1 MKRLLVASLGLVL
14 AAAGPSF
21 AGAVLSNGSG
31 IKIGVNDEGHLNYS
45 DGTAPL
51 NSGAW
56 GVAYDFAGN
65 GTGYRDATS
74 PGCYCEGWGVA
85 VNNSVSG
92 GANVQAGTFNVSVNS
107 FSSDA
112 STATSAVRL
121 TSLPG
126 LTVTH
131 AYAPSSNASLFQATV
146 TIANNTGAA
155 VTDVTYRR
163 VMDWDVPPTEFNE
176 WVRIGGL
183 PASALL
189 NSHDNGFCNSDILDL
204 SCAALD
210 AASDDVNYFGGPLD
224 HGALFDFGFG
234 TLANGASVSFNIFY
248 GAAVGEGG
256 ILAALGSVGTEVFSL
271 GYSGIDLDG
280 DERLDV
286 ADTAGVVYGFGFAG
300 VGGSPIEPVP
310 EPGTMLLLGS
320 GVTALM
326 VRRRRKA

>member
-1 MKRLLVASLGLVL
+1 MKKLLVASLGLVL

-45 DGTAPL
+45 DGTPPQ
-51 NSGAW
+51 NSSAW
-56 GVAYDFAGN
+56 GVAYDFAGD
-65 GTGYRDATS
+65 GTDYRDATS
-74 PGCYCEGWGVA
+74 PGCWCEGWGVD

-92 GANVQAGTFNVSVNS
+92 GANADTGVFNVTVAP
-107 FSSDA
+107 FSSTA
-112 STATSAVRL
+112 STATSAVEL

-131 AYAPSSNASLFQATV
+131 AYEPSSSSSLFQATV

-163 VMDWDVPPTEFNE
+163 VMDWDVPPTEFHE
-176 WVRIGGL
+176 WVSIGGL

-210 AASDDVNYFGGPLD
+210 PTSDDANYFGGPRD

-234 TLANGASVSFNIFY
+234 TLADGASVSFNIFY
-248 GAAVGEGG
+248 GAALGESG
-256 ILAALGSVGTEVFSL
+256 ILAALASVGTEVYSL
-271 GYSGIDLDG
+271 GYSSIPG
-280 DERLDV
+280 LDV

-300 VGGSPIEPVP
+300 VGGTPIEPVP
-310 EPGTMLLLGS
+310 EPGTMFLLGS
-320 GVTALM
+320 GVAAL
-326 VRRRRKA
+326 VARRRRKV